1 MALTEIRAA
10 ITEKKAQL
18 IAEEFI
24 LDYIGD
30 QVLAGDPWPIHSAL
44 GSAWVV
50 PMILT
55 QSAFGP
61 VGVIGVVV
69 IDEHT
74 GQVIA
79 STPADTLNEN
89 TDRLLEEQ
97 GTALETAFR
106 ETIAKGCVAD
116 RIPFG
121 QAWQMRRFRLV
132 QSRRLNQSGLSF

>member
-1 MALTEIRAA
+1 MALTEIHAA
-10 ITEKKAQL
+10 ITEKQAQL
-18 IAEEFI
+18 IAGEFI
-24 LDYIGD
+24 LDHVGD

-69 IDEHT
+69 IDENT

-89 TDRLLEEQ
+89 TDRLLKGQ
-97 GTALETAFR
+97 GSVLETAFQ
-106 ETIAKGCVAD
+106 ETIAKGH
-116 RIPFG
+116 
-121 QAWQMRRFRLV
+121 M
-132 QSRRLNQSGLSF
+132 SS